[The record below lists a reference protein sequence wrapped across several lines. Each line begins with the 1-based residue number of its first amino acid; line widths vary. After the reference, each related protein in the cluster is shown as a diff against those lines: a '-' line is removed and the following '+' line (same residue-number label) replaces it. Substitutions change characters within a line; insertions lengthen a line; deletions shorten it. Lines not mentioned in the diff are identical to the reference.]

1 MRERLVIA
9 FVGMTVAM
17 IAMYGIPRAYV
28 LADLVNDQ
36 EELKVERS
44 SLLLA
49 ALVDERV
56 RGKDEVDEAFLSDF
70 VLERGSITYVAADG
84 TEVQVG
90 DTGSPDGNLTR
101 TRELDDGGTLTLTRS
116 EKIVSERISQAL
128 LPLVTTGLGLMV
140 FAAIGGFFIA
150 RRLARPF
157 RELAGAAEQL
167 ADAKFDVDLP
177 RYSIPEAEAISS
189 ALRLASSQLDDLLR
203 MEREF
208 AANASHQLRTPIT
221 ALRLTLEDLT
231 MWPETPPA
239 VADELNAN
247 IGELDRLSASINE
260 LLELSRGKRL
270 GEAVDLDL
278 NRLASESVQR
288 WRSKVEETGRALVHS
303 PTGPV
308 PAHVT
313 PGPVLQILDVLIENA
328 LCHGEGRI
336 TVGARQ
342 RGQYLDVL
350 VVDEGPTRVDEAVF
364 QRGTRS
370 DSSDGQGLGLTI
382 ASQLATAAGGRLS
395 VADAETTTFVLSLPA
410 PQP

>member
-17 IAMYGIPRAYV
+17 IAMYGVPRAYV

-44 SLLLA
+44 SVLLT

-56 RGKDEVDEAFLSDF
+56 RGEDEVDEAFLSDF
-70 VLERGSITYVAADG
+70 VLDRGSITYVAADG
-84 TEVQVG
+84 TEVHVG
-90 DTGSPDGNLTR
+90 EHGSPEDNLTR
-101 TRELDDGGTLTLTRS
+101 TRDLEAGGTITLTRS
-116 EKIVSERISQAL
+116 GEIVSDRISQAL
-128 LPLVTTGLGLMV
+128 LPLVTTGLVLMV

-177 RYSIPEAEAISS
+177 HYSIPEAEAIAK

-203 MEREF
+203 LEREF

-247 IGELDRLSASINE
+247 ISELDRLSAAINE

-288 WRSKVEETGRALVHS
+288 WRCQVEEAGRELVHA
-303 PTGPV
+303 PQGLV
-308 PAHVT
+308 LAHVT

-328 LCHGEGRI
+328 LSHGKGRI
-336 TVGARQ
+336 TVGAHQ
-342 RGQYLDVL
+342 RGQFVEVL
-350 VVDEGPTRVDEAVF
+350 VVDEGPTGVGEAVF
-364 QRGTRS
+364 QRGHQS
-370 DSSDGQGLGLTI
+370 DASDGHGLGLTI
-382 ASQLATAAGGRLS
+382 ASQLAVAAGGRLS